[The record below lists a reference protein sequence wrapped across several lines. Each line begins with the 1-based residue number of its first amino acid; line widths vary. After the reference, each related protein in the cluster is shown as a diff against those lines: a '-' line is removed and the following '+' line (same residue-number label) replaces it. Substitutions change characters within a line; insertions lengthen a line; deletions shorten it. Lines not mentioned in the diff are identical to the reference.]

1 MTPKFLCNVDSNI
14 CRDKNTTEQKVIENH
29 FAIVYFQIRSHFRVH
44 TEAAAAAA
52 VKRKTIRRATRPLQV
67 TTQDNYPSSEVT

>member
-29 FAIVYFQIRSHFRVH
+29 FAIVNFQIRSHFRVH
-44 TEAAAAAA
+44 TEAAAA
-52 VKRKTIRRATRPLQV
+52 VKRKTIRRANRPLQV
-67 TTQDNYPSSEVT
+67 TTQDNYPSREVT